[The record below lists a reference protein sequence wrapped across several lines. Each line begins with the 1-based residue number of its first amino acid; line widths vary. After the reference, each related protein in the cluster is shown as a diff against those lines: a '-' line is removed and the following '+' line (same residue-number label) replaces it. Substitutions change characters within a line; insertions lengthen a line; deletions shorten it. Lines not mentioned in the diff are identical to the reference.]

1 MRQFFSEFRNF
12 FRKGDMVLLSL
23 ALILT
28 GYGCMIIASTT
39 NVYGTPRYVLIQ
51 LLAAVLGV
59 FMYAIVSSVDVEFFS
74 EHRIA
79 LTGFSVFML
88 LLLATPFGKE
98 VNGNKSWLD
107 FPLLPV
113 DIQPA
118 EIIKIFFV
126 LIMASVMAS
135 HQNRPSAFGSVMH
148 LVMYMGLIVGL
159 NLVLSGDYG
168 VSLIFVFIFIG
179 MTFAGGVSL
188 FWFLFAGSAIVAV
201 GPFFWEHIMPQYQK
215 DRILALIDPS
225 VDPQGL
231 DELWHFTLS
240 KRSLTGGGFFGQGL
254 FEGTRTQTEG
264 ALFAQHTDFIFSA
277 VGEELGYVGCALILL
292 LLFLIIGRCIQVGM
306 SSQDYMRRLVC
317 FGTAS
322 ALIFQVMVNVGMTL
336 GVMPVIGL
344 TLPFVSYGGSSIVSL
359 YALLGLVSG
368 VHARPAATSH
378 ERYVRP
384 PLHL

>member
-39 NVYGTPRYVLIQ
+39 NVYGTPRYVIIQ
-51 LLAAVLGV
+51 ILAAVLGV
-59 FMYAIVSSVDVEFFS
+59 LVYAIISSVDVEFLS
-74 EHRIA
+74 EHRMA
-79 LTGFSVFML
+79 LTGISVFML

-98 VNGNKSWLD
+98 VNGNRSWLD
-107 FPLLPV
+107 FPFLPI

-126 LIMASVMAS
+126 LIMASVMSS
-135 HQNRPSAFGSVMH
+135 HQNRPSAFTSVMH

-188 FWFLFAGSAIVAV
+188 FWFLLAGSGIVAV
-201 GPFFWEHIMPQYQK
+201 APFFWEHVMPGYQK

-225 VDPQGL
+225 IDPQGL
-231 DELWHFTLS
+231 DELWQFTLS

-277 VGEELGYVGCALILL
+277 VGEELGYVGCTLILI
-292 LLFLIIGRCIQVGM
+292 LLFLIIARCIQVGM

-317 FGTAS
+317 FGAAS

>member
-1 MRQFFSEFRNF
+1 MRQFFSEFRSF
-12 FRKGDMVLLSL
+12 FRKGDMILLCL
-23 ALILT
+23 CLILT
-28 GYGCMIIASTT
+28 AFGCMVIASAA
-39 NVYGTPRYVLIQ
+39 NVLGSTRYVLIQ
-51 LLAAVLGV
+51 LLATALGV
-59 FMYAIVSSVDVEFFS
+59 LMYAIVSSVDVDFFS
-74 EHRIA
+74 EQRIP
-79 LTGFSVFML
+79 LTMSSVFML
-88 LLLATPFGKE
+88 LLLIPFGKE

-118 EIIKIFFV
+118 EIIKMFFV

-135 HQNRPSAFGSVMH
+135 HQNRPSAFLSVMH
-148 LVMYMGLIVGL
+148 IVMYLVLIVGL
-159 NLVLSGDYG
+159 NLILSGDYG

-179 MTFAGGVSL
+179 MAFTGGVSM
-188 FWFLFAGSAIVAV
+188 FWFLLASGCIVAV
-201 GPFFWEHIMPQYQK
+201 GPFFWEHIMPGYQK
-215 DRILALIDPS
+215 DRILALIDPN
-225 VDPQGL
+225 VDPMGL
-231 DELWHFTLS
+231 DELWQFTLS

-277 VGEELGYVGCALILL
+277 IGEELGFVGCALVLL
-292 LLFLIIGRCIQVGM
+292 LLFLIIARCIQIGM
-306 SSQDYMRRLVC
+306 SSQDYMRRLIC
-317 FGTAS
+317 FGAAS

-368 VHARPAATSH
+368 VHARPAPTSH
-378 ERYVRP
+378 ERYIRP
-384 PLHL
+384 PLQQ

>member
-1 MRQFFSEFRNF
+1 MRQFISEFRSF

-39 NVYGTPRYVLIQ
+39 NVYGTPRYVIIQ
-51 LLAAVLGV
+51 ILAAVLGV

-74 EHRIA
+74 EHRMA
-79 LTGFSVFML
+79 LTGISVFML
-88 LLLATPFGKE
+88 LLLIPFGKE

-107 FPLLPV
+107 FPFLPI

-118 EIIKIFFV
+118 EIIKMFFV

-135 HQNRPSAFGSVMH
+135 HQNRPSAFTSVMH
-148 LVMYMGLIVGL
+148 LVFYLGLIVGL

-168 VSLIFVFIFIG
+168 VSLIFVFVFIG

-201 GPFFWEHIMPQYQK
+201 GPYFWEHIMPQYQK

-317 FGTAS
+317 FGAAS

>member
-23 ALILT
+23 CLILT
-28 GYGCMIIASTT
+28 GFGCMVIASAT
-39 NVYGTPRYVLIQ
+39 NVYGTPRYVIIQ
-51 LLAAVLGV
+51 ILAAILGV
-59 FMYAIVSSVDVEFFS
+59 LVYAIVSSVDVEFLS
-74 EHRIA
+74 EHRVTLA
-79 LTGFSVFML
+79 VFSIFML
-88 LLLATPFGKE
+88 VLLIPFGVE
-98 VNGNKSWLD
+98 HGGNRSWLD
-107 FPLLPV
+107 FPFLPV
-113 DIQPA
+113 EIQPA

-126 LIMASVMAS
+126 LIMASVMSS
-135 HQNRPSAFGSVMH
+135 HQNRPSAFTSVMH
-148 LVMYMGLIVGL
+148 LVMYLGLIVGL

-188 FWFLFAGSAIVAV
+188 FWFLLAGGGIVAV
-201 GPFFWEHIMPQYQK
+201 APFFWEHVMPGYQK

-225 VDPQGL
+225 IDPQGL
-231 DELWHFTLS
+231 DELWQFTLS

-264 ALFAQHTDFIFSA
+264 ALYAQHTDFIFSA
-277 VGEELGYVGCALILL
+277 IGEELGYVGCGLVLL
-292 LLFLIIGRCIQVGM
+292 LLFLIIARCIQIGM

-317 FGTAS
+317 FGAAS

-378 ERYVRP
+378 ERYIQP
-384 PLHL
+384 PR

>member
-1 MRQFFSEFRNF
+1 MRQFLSEFRNF
-12 FRKGDMVLLSL
+12 FRKGDTVLLSL

-39 NVYGTPRYVLIQ
+39 NVYGTPRYVIIQ
-51 LLAAVLGV
+51 ILAAILGV
-59 FMYAIVSSVDVEFFS
+59 FVYAIVSSIDVEFFS

-79 LTGFSVFML
+79 LTGISVFML

-159 NLVLSGDYG
+159 NLILSGDYG
-168 VSLIFVFIFIG
+168 VSLIFVFVFIG

-188 FWFLFAGSAIVAV
+188 FWFLLAGGGIAAVA
-201 GPFFWEHIMPQYQK
+201 PFFWEHVMPQYQK

-231 DELWHFTLS
+231 DELWQFTLS

-277 VGEELGYVGCALILL
+277 VGEELGYVGCALILI

-317 FGTAS
+317 FGAAS
-322 ALIFQVMVNVGMTL
+322 ALIFQVMVNVGMCL

>member
-28 GYGCMIIASTT
+28 GYGCMIIASAT
-39 NVYGTPRYVLIQ
+39 NVYGTPRYVIIQ
-51 LLAAVLGV
+51 ILAAVLG
-59 FMYAIVSSVDVEFFS
+59 FLMYAIVSSIDVEFFS
-74 EHRIA
+74 EHRIT
-79 LTGFSVFML
+79 LTGISVFML

-168 VSLIFVFIFIG
+168 VSLIFVFVFIG

-188 FWFLFAGSAIVAV
+188 FWFLLASGAIVAV
-201 GPFFWEHIMPQYQK
+201 APFVWEYLMPGYQK

-225 VDPQGL
+225 VDPLGL
-231 DELWHFTLS
+231 DELWQFTLS

-277 VGEELGYVGCALILL
+277 IGEELGYVGCALVLV
-292 LLFLIIGRCIQVGM
+292 LLFLIIARCIQVGM

-317 FGTAS
+317 FGAAS
-322 ALIFQVMVNVGMTL
+322 ALIFQVMVNVGMCL

-384 PLHL
+384 PMHQ

>member
-28 GYGCMIIASTT
+28 GYGCMIIASAT
-39 NVYGTPRYVLIQ
+39 NVYGTPRYVIIQ

-59 FMYAIVSSVDVEFFS
+59 FMYAIVSSIDVEFLS
-74 EHRIA
+74 EHRMA
-79 LTGFSVFML
+79 LTGLSVFML
-88 LLLATPFGKE
+88 LLLIPFGKE

-107 FPLLPV
+107 FPFLPI

-118 EIIKIFFV
+118 EIIKLFFV

-135 HQNRPSAFGSVMH
+135 HQNRPSAFSSVMH
-148 LVMYMGLIVGL
+148 LVFYLGLIVGL

-168 VSLIFVFIFIG
+168 VSLIFVFVFIG

-201 GPFFWEHIMPQYQK
+201 APFFWEHVMPGYQK
-215 DRILALIDPS
+215 DRIPALIDPS

-231 DELWHFTLS
+231 DELYQFTLS

-277 VGEELGYVGCALILL
+277 VGEELGYVGCALILI

-317 FGTAS
+317 FGAAS

>member
-1 MRQFFSEFRNF
+1 MRQFISEFRNF

-23 ALILT
+23 CLILT

-39 NVYGTPRYVLIQ
+39 NVYGTPRYVIIQ
-51 LLAAVLGV
+51 VIAALLGV
-59 FMYAIVSSVDVEFFS
+59 LVYAIVSSVDVEFLS
-74 EHRIA
+74 EHRLA
-79 LTGFSVFML
+79 LTGISVFML
-88 LLLATPFGKE
+88 LLIIPFGKE

-107 FPLLPV
+107 FPFLPI

-135 HQNRPSAFGSVMH
+135 HQNRPSAFLSVMH
-148 LVMYMGLIVGL
+148 LVFYLGLIVGL
-159 NLVLSGDYG
+159 NLILSGDYG

-179 MTFAGGVSL
+179 MTFVGGVSM
-188 FWFLFAGSAIVAV
+188 FWFLFAGSGIAAVA
-201 GPFFWEHIMPQYQK
+201 PFFWEHIMPQYQK

-231 DELWHFTLS
+231 DELWQFTLS

-277 VGEELGYVGCALILL
+277 VGEELGYVGCALILV

-317 FGTAS
+317 FGAAS
-322 ALIFQVMVNVGMTL
+322 ALIFQVMVNVGMCL

>member
-23 ALILT
+23 SLILT
-28 GYGCMIIASTT
+28 GYGCMIIASAT
-39 NVYGTPRYVLIQ
+39 NVYGSPRYVIIQ
-51 LLAAVLGV
+51 ILAAVLGV
-59 FMYAIVSSVDVEFFS
+59 LMYAIVSSIDVEFFS
-74 EHRIA
+74 EHRIT
-79 LTGFSVFML
+79 LTGISVFML
-88 LLLATPFGKE
+88 LLLATPFGME
-98 VNGNKSWLD
+98 ANGNKSWLD
-107 FPLLPV
+107 FPFLPV

-126 LIMASVMAS
+126 VIMASVMSS

-188 FWFLFAGSAIVAV
+188 LWFLFAGSAIVAV
-201 GPFFWEHIMPQYQK
+201 APFFWEHVMPQYQK

-231 DELWHFTLS
+231 DELYQFTLS

-254 FEGTRTQTEG
+254 FQGTRTQTEG

-277 VGEELGYVGCALILL
+277 VGEELGYVGCALILV

-306 SSQDYMRRLVC
+306 SSQNYMRRLVC
-317 FGTAS
+317 FGAAA
-322 ALIFQVMVNVGMTL
+322 ALIFQVMVNVGMCL

-368 VHARPAATSH
+368 VHARPAPTSH

-384 PLHL
+384 PLHQ

>member
-1 MRQFFSEFRNF
+1 MRQFISEFLNF

-28 GYGCMIIASTT
+28 GYGCMIIASAT
-39 NVYGTPRYVLIQ
+39 NVYGTPRYVIIQ
-51 LLAAVLGV
+51 ILAAVLGV
-59 FMYAIVSSVDVEFFS
+59 LMYAIVSSIDVEFFS
-74 EHRIA
+74 EHRIT
-79 LTGFSVFML
+79 LTGISVFML

-126 LIMASVMAS
+126 VIMASVMAS

-168 VSLIFVFIFIG
+168 VSLIFVFVFIG

-188 FWFLFAGSAIVAV
+188 LWFLFAGSAIVAV
-201 GPFFWEHIMPQYQK
+201 APFFWEYVMPQYQK

-231 DELWHFTLS
+231 DELYQFTLS

-254 FEGTRTQTEG
+254 FQGTRTQTEG

-277 VGEELGYVGCALILL
+277 VGEELGYVGCALILV

-317 FGTAS
+317 FGAAS
-322 ALIFQVMVNVGMTL
+322 ALIFQVMVNVGMCL

-368 VHARPAATSH
+368 VHARPAPTSH

>member
-1 MRQFFSEFRNF
+1 MRQFISEFRNF
-12 FRKGDMVLLSL
+12 FRKGDMVLLTL

-51 LLAAVLGV
+51 ALAAVLGV
-59 FMYAIVSSVDVEFFS
+59 LVYAIVSSIDVEFLS
-74 EHRIA
+74 EHRMA
-79 LTGFSVFML
+79 MTVLSVFML
-88 LLLATPFGKE
+88 LLLIPFGKE

-107 FPLLPV
+107 FPFLPV

-118 EIIKIFFV
+118 EIIKMFFV

-135 HQNRPSAFGSVMH
+135 HQNRPSAFTSVMH
-148 LVMYMGLIVGL
+148 LVFYLGLIVGL

-168 VSLIFVFIFIG
+168 VSLIFVFVFIG

-188 FWFLFAGSAIVAV
+188 FWFLLAGGGIVLVA
-201 GPFFWEHIMPQYQK
+201 PFFWENIMPQYQK

-225 VDPQGL
+225 IDPQGL
-231 DELWHFTLS
+231 DELWQFTLS

-277 VGEELGYVGCALILL
+277 VGEELGYLGCALILL
-292 LLFLIIGRCIQVGM
+292 MLFLIIARCIQVGM

-317 FGTAS
+317 FGAAS

-384 PLHL
+384 PIHY